1 MTRRLPSRK
10 SAFVVGLLLV
20 FASNQLTPIVRCGR
34 VCYSRSSLAL
44 QCSSHHLPASFKEEA
59 RVKAQLSQRFD
70 LILKLARLIVCSRN
84 QHVHSHSSANIMSSM
99 GARAILGHLPL
110 NLPYLQP
117 TNAILVIRTEYG
129 VLISRPPKRA
139 TEEEGPSRNLALCS
153 SPRRGIS
160 PNAHHHK
167 YMRAYCDTPHFICTV
182 AGNAC
187 GVVWHGAANVHTCSV
202 PHTRACWQ

>member
-1 MTRRLPSRK
+1 MY
-10 SAFVVGLLLV
+10 
-20 FASNQLTPIVRCGR
+20 RCGR

-84 QHVHSHSSANIMSSM
+84 QHVRSHSSANIMSSM

-117 TNAILVIRTEYG
+117 TNAILVIRTGYG
-129 VLISRPPKRA
+129 VQVISRPPKRA
-139 TEEEGPSRNLALCS
+139 VRRRRAPLAISHCEVPHGGGSAPTPTTTNTCVHIATHTISHMYSWSSRQC
-153 SPRRGIS
+153 
-160 PNAHHHK
+160 
-167 YMRAYCDTPHFICTV
+167 MW
-182 AGNAC
+182 C
-187 GVVWHGAANVHTCSV
+187 GVAWCSECTCSV
-202 PHTRACWQ
+202 PRARAHVGSTM